1 MQASGFSSCRKPAGL
16 AAAVFLG
23 LALSGCSGSTG
34 PEIGRL
40 DVILGQVGS
49 GLAARVSAPGALAA
63 LGSQLGVPLDQVSE
77 INVTVTSIQVHR
89 VGADDGDGT
98 EGTDGTES
106 TDGSG
111 DGDGSE
117 GPWITVDLTGGGAT
131 AAGGIEINLLDLSE
145 GFVVASAD
153 LPSGRYNQAR
163 IFFTDARIVF
173 SGPVEAGGTMLEAGD
188 HSLEIP
194 SGEQSGIKVLSG
206 FFDVDASVSESI
218 CLFFD
223 PLNSVKNIVANAN
236 RISMTPVIIGTVGHL
251 VTGFVPRIGRVL
263 VAS

>member
-1 MQASGFSSCRKPAGL
+1 MQASGFSSCRRPAGL
-16 AAAVFLG
+16 AAAVSLG
-23 LALSGCSGSTG
+23 LVLTGCSGSTG
-34 PEIGRL
+34 PEMGRL
-40 DVILGQVGS
+40 DVIFGQVGS
-49 GLAARVSAPGALAA
+49 GLAARVNAPGALAA

-89 VGADDGDGT
+89 VGADDGAGTESTDSTDGT
-98 EGTDGTES
+98 EGTE
-106 TDGSG
+106 GSG

-194 SGEQSGIKVLSG
+194 SGEQSSIKVQTG
-206 FFDVDASVSESI
+206 FFDVDASVTETI
-218 CLFFD
+218 GLFFD

-236 RISMTPVIIGTVGHL
+236 GISMTPVIIGTVG
-251 VTGFVPRIGRVL
+251 V
-263 VAS
+263 